1 MADSGRRPRA
11 GRQHVFSLRQLSLCF
26 GLVAIVLCGAG
37 LLVKVA
43 AREAAD
49 RPVAALVAGVAL
61 GLPALAAVR
70 AVRRRRGRAAWRTAE
85 VLPARG
91 DAAAPEPAPVV
102 PSLVEEPAGEAPYGT
117 GAGIR
122 TEPETEAEVA
132 IEDDVAYE
140 AMTPEEF
147 ELAVAELCAR
157 DGCEDVRVV
166 GGAGDLG
173 ADVLAT
179 APDGRRLVIQCKR
192 YTAPHKVG
200 SQDVQRFG
208 GTCFAVHEAHIAVVI
223 TTSEF
228 TEPAVDY
235 AAACGIRCFDGRELT
250 EWARHTGPAPWIG

>member
-1 MADSGRRPRA
+1 M
-11 GRQHVFSLRQLSLCF
+11 SLCF

-85 VLPARG
+85 VLPAPG

-102 PSLVEEPAGEAPYGT
+102 PSIVEEPAWEAPYEDGAGAGTGT
-117 GAGIR
+117 GA
-122 TEPETEAEVA
+122 EVA
-132 IEDDVAYE
+132 VEDENEDEVEVEDGVAYE

-235 AAACGIRCFDGRELT
+235 AAACGIRCVDGRELT
-250 EWARHTGPAPWIG
+250 EWARHTGPAPWMG

>member
-61 GLPALAAVR
+61 GLPALAGVR
-70 AVRRRRGRAAWRTAE
+70 AVRRRRGRTAWRTAE
-85 VLPARG
+85 VLPAPG

-102 PSLVEEPAGEAPYGT
+102 PAIVEEPAWEAPYETGT
-117 GAGIR
+117 G
-122 TEPETEAEVA
+122 TEAEVA
-132 IEDDVAYE
+132 VAVEDEVAYE

-235 AAACGIRCFDGRELT
+235 AATCGIRCVDGRELT
-250 EWARHTGPAPWIG
+250 EWARHTGPAPWTS